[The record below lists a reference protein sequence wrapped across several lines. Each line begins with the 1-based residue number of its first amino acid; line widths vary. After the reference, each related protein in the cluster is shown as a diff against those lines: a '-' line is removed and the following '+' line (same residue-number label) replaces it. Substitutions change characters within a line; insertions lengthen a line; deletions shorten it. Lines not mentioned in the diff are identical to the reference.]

1 MRQSWSVPVLLALAA
16 LAGYAAGARPVQAQS
31 QPLPFSVG
39 ETVTF
44 RFADDG
50 SRDCRITDI
59 KGMFALCESP
69 SEGRGP
75 TFGRPSSPEPP
86 EEWFNI
92 AVVERV
98 EGRRERK

>member
-1 MRQSWSVPVLLALAA
+1 
-16 LAGYAAGARPVQAQS
+16 
-31 QPLPFSVG
+31 
-39 ETVTF
+39 
-44 RFADDG
+44 
-50 SRDCRITDI
+50 
-59 KGMFALCESP
+59 MFALCESP